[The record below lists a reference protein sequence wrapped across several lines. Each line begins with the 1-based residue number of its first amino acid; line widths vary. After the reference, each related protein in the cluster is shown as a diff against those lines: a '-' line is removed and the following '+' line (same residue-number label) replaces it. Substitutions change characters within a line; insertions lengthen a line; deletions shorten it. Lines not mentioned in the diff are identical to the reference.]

1 MTLLYL
7 CVFVYPILL
16 HQEFAKTFS
25 YNIGQKIK
33 NKMYAKF
40 DWNIIQNETYL
51 TEMQIMRFYTFY
63 LSRLPKFHSL
73 VEVELTYNKWYIVKV
88 HNFITLTRVL
98 NTNTH
103 THRHTTGNIMNT
115 SIISVVS
122 LCLFLIFPPSHHSYL
137 FL

>member
-1 MTLLYL
+1 
-7 CVFVYPILL
+7 
-16 HQEFAKTFS
+16 
-25 YNIGQKIK
+25 
-33 NKMYAKF
+33 MYAKF

-103 THRHTTGNIMNT
+103 TDTRLET
-115 SIISVVS
+115 
-122 LCLFLIFPPSHHSYL
+122 
-137 FL
+137 